1 MINGQASGDE
11 RATSG
16 RYYTAFIQ
24 QKKAAPVDCF
34 FFKLVA

>member
-1 MINGQASGDE
+1 MINVQASGDE

-24 QKKAAPVDCF
+24 QKKQPLWTAF
-34 FFKLVA
+34 FFKLLA